1 MTAHSRRAA
10 SAALKTAGTSAHDS
24 ETMHPRRLMIKG
36 PENSFLLTTRP
47 PFPKPTRQIL
57 SFELSLKGIEP
68 PFTNGLN
75 EELDYLCKS
84 FGLLEPLGKEKTA
97 SLVFKE
103 LYNSSRIEKGHHGML
118 SSSELAKRLGISR
131 GAVINQLNNLQ
142 RSGLVVKRGR
152 QYAVR
157 SNSILRTIEELEA
170 DVEKVFE
177 KAKRVAIKIDEDAGI
192 MQ

>member
-1 MTAHSRRAA
+1 MASHSKRAERREKRAIMQEGIE
-10 SAALKTAGTSAHDS
+10 SLIPNRK
-24 ETMHPRRLMIKG
+24 LLQG

-57 SFELSLKGIEP
+57 SFELSLKGLEP
-68 PFTNGLN
+68 PFSNSIS

-84 FGLLEPLGKEKTA
+84 FGLLEPMGKEKTA

-103 LYNSSRIEKGHHGML
+103 LYNSSRLEKAHHGML
-118 SSSELAKRLGISR
+118 SSSEIAKRLKISR

-152 QYAVR
+152 LYAVR
-157 SNSILRTIEELEA
+157 SNSILRTVEELEA

-177 KAKRVAIKIDEDAGI
+177 KAKRVALKIDEEAGL

>member
-1 MTAHSRRAA
+1 MTSHSRRASTAA
-10 SAALKTAGTSAHDS
+10 SLKASGEQGEEIVRPS
-24 ETMHPRRLMIKG
+24 RLMIKG

-68 PFTNGLN
+68 PFSNNLS

-157 SNSILRTIEELEA
+157 SNSILRTIEELES
-170 DVEKVFE
+170 DVDKVFE
-177 KAKRVAIKIDEDAGI
+177 KAKKVARKIDEDVGI